1 MLLVVAALPARGRN
15 LSSYDVDALLESKPT
30 LVEPFGP
37 DPMQF
42 GQLRLPEGNG
52 LFPVAVVMH
61 GGCWTKG

>member
-1 MLLVVAALPARGRN
+1 
-15 LSSYDVDALLESKPT
+15 
-30 LVEPFGP
+30 
-37 DPMQF
+37 MQF